1 MEILFYILVA
11 GAVLYVINVLVG
23 RVNNLRRDL
32 VAVKADLTSARF
44 SVDESRAKL
53 GAEIERL
60 THALKSSDETRAIQE
75 AEILRL
81 RPFVTVADLTAACSQ
96 LEARLRDDE
105 ANARARL
112 KIELDVMREDHRAT
126 VASELAAMKSRVAK
140 ADANLAEAGRQADQ
154 IIADAKKRAEDIAGD
169 AYKALSNIDAMKK
182 VADALRN
189 RIEGYKDRYIVPTY
203 TLIDE
208 LADDYGFVEAGVA
221 LKRARTLSKLM
232 AEQGRAAKC
241 DYVEASR
248 AGVAIAFV
256 LDAFDGKV
264 DSVLSRLKAD
274 NYGTLRQQVID
285 AFALINNNGQ
295 AFRNARITDEYLAAR
310 LDEIKHACTV
320 ASLRDRDREEQRR
333 IREQVREEERA
344 QKEFERA
351 KRDAERDEQVARKAI
366 EKLEAQ
372 LRAAS
377 EGQKAAF
384 EEKLRE
390 MQSRLEQAEAK
401 GQRALSMAQ
410 QTKAGNVYVISNIGS
425 FGEDV
430 FKIGMTRRL
439 EPLDRIAE
447 LGDASVPFPFDV
459 HGMIYSENAPA
470 LEHKLHQEFLV
481 KQINKVNPR
490 KEFFQLSIADIQDA
504 VAKLGIPAQWTVRA
518 EAAQY
523 RESLS
528 IAEKIALDAIAR
540 QEWELAQLKVSA
552 EDLTDESVG
561 GADQVPLRA

>member
-1 MEILFYILVA
+1 
-11 GAVLYVINVLVG
+11 
-23 RVNNLRRDL
+23 
-32 VAVKADLTSARF
+32 
-44 SVDESRAKL
+44 
-53 GAEIERL
+53 
-60 THALKSSDETRAIQE
+60 
-75 AEILRL
+75 
-81 RPFVTVADLTAACSQ
+81 
-96 LEARLRDDE
+96 
-105 ANARARL
+105 
-112 KIELDVMREDHRAT
+112 MRESHRVT
-126 VASELAAMKSRVAK
+126 VASEIAAMKSRVAK
-140 ADANLAEAGRQADQ
+140 ADAKLAEAGLQADQ
-154 IIADAKKRAEDIAGD
+154 IVAAAKARAEEIAGD
-169 AYKALSNIDAMKK
+169 AYKALANIDAMKK

-189 RIEGYKDRYIVPTY
+189 RIEGYKDRYIIPTY

-208 LADDYGFVEAGVA
+208 LADGYGFVEAGAA
-221 LKRARTLSKLM
+221 LKRARALSKLM
-232 AEQGRAAKC
+232 AEQRRAAKC
-241 DYVEASR
+241 DYVEANR

-264 DSVLSRLKAD
+264 DSILSRLKAD
-274 NYGTLRQQVID
+274 NYGTLRQQVTD
-285 AFALINNNGQ
+285 AFALVNNNGQ

-310 LDEIKHACTV
+310 LEEVKQACTV
-320 ASLRDRDREEQRR
+320 AALRDQDREEQRR
-333 IREQVREEERA
+333 IREQIREEERA

-351 KRDAERDEQVARKAI
+351 KREAERDEQVARKAV

-384 EEKLRE
+384 EEKLQE
-390 MQSRLEQAEAK
+390 MQGKLVEAEAK

-439 EPLDRIAE
+439 EPLDRVAE

-470 LEHKLHQEFLV
+470 LEHKLHQQFLI

-490 KEFFQLSIADIQDA
+490 KEFFRLSLSDIQDA
-504 VAKLGIPAQWTVRA
+504 VTKLDIPAQWTVRA

-528 IAEKIALDAIAR
+528 IAEKIESDDKAR
-540 QEWELAQLKVSA
+540 REWEQAQLKVDA
-552 EDLTDESVG
+552 AAFTDETVG
-561 GADQVPLRA
+561 EAA

>member
-1 MEILFYILVA
+1 MELLFILAA
-11 GAVLYVINVLVG
+11 GVGLYVIYVLVS
-23 RVNNLRRDL
+23 RVSHLRRELASVKVDL
-32 VAVKADLTSARF
+32 ESTRRTASETQTTLSAEIKRLTS
-44 SVDESRAKL
+44 
-53 GAEIERL
+53 
-60 THALKSSDETRAIQE
+60 ALKSSDEAYASQA
-75 AEILRL
+75 AEMLRL
-81 RPFVTVADLTAACSQ
+81 KPFTTIADLAAACSL
-96 LEARLRDDE
+96 LEARLRNDE
-105 ANARARL
+105 VTAKARL
-112 KIELDVMREDHRAT
+112 QTELDAMRESHRVT
-126 VASELAAMKSRVAK
+126 VASEIAAMKSRVAK
-140 ADANLAEAGRQADQ
+140 ADAKLAEAGLQADQ
-154 IIADAKKRAEDIAGD
+154 IVAAAQARAEEIAGD
-169 AYKALSNIDAMKK
+169 AYKALANIDAMKK

-189 RIEGYKDRYIVPTY
+189 RIEGYKDRYIIPTY

-208 LADDYGFVEAGVA
+208 LADGYGFVEAGAA
-221 LKRARTLSKLM
+221 LKRARALSKLM
-232 AEQGRAAKC
+232 AEQRRAAKC
-241 DYVEASR
+241 DYVEANR

-264 DSVLSRLKAD
+264 DSILSRLKAD
-274 NYGTLRQQVID
+274 NYGTLRQQVTD
-285 AFALINNNGQ
+285 AFALVNNNGQ

-310 LDEIKHACTV
+310 LEEVKQACTV
-320 ASLRDRDREEQRR
+320 AALRDQDREEQRR
-333 IREQVREEERA
+333 IREQIREEERA

-351 KRDAERDEQVARKAI
+351 KREAERDEQVARKAV

-384 EEKLRE
+384 EEKLQE
-390 MQSRLEQAEAK
+390 MQGKLVEAEAK

-439 EPLDRIAE
+439 EPLDRVAE

-470 LEHKLHQEFLV
+470 LEHKLHQQFLI

-490 KEFFQLSIADIQDA
+490 KEFFRLSLSDIQDA
-504 VAKLGIPAQWTVRA
+504 VTKLDIPAQWTVRA

-528 IAEKIALDAIAR
+528 IAEKIESDDKAR
-540 QEWELAQLKVSA
+540 REWEQAQLKVDA
-552 EDLTDESVG
+552 AAFTDETVG
-561 GADQVPLRA
+561 EAA